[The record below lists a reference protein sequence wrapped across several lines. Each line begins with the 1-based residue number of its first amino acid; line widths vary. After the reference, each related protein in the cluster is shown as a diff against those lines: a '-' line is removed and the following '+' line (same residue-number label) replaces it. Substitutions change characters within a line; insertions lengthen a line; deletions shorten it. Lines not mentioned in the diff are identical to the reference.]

1 MSAQTKIP
9 SFLSVLLAASALL
22 AAPAAHAQAM
32 LAARVNGSGIPQDRL
47 ERGFEEDLRQ
57 RKMNLLQIRNPERL
71 KQMKRAVLDNLI
83 EQELFWQQAQKAGAV
98 ATAEEVD
105 AAYQATKA
113 QFKSTQ
119 AFEQRLRA
127 EGYTLEGY
135 RELLRRQLSA
145 NRYISGV
152 SAQAASVTDAEV
164 HRFYMDNPDKFH
176 RPEQLRLR
184 HIVVKVAKEASAAER
199 AQKRLHIEKILQQ
212 VRAGGDFAQ
221 LARLHSEAPTKQWG
235 GEMDPVGRGQLT
247 QALEDAAFAL
257 TPGEV
262 SDVLLTPEGFQIL
275 KLEGRSEALTISED
289 EARARVRKYLQEI
302 KAMQAVTR
310 EAERL
315 RAAGDVQIL
324 LPL

>member
-32 LAARVNGSGIPQDRL
+32 LAARVNGSGIPQDRV

-257 TPGEV
+257 TPGED
-262 SDVLLTPEGFQIL
+262 SGVLVTPEGFQIL

>member
-262 SDVLLTPEGFQIL
+262 SGVLVTPEGFQIL

>member
-275 KLEGRSEALTISED
+275 KLEGRSEALTISGD
-289 EARARVRKYLQEI
+289 DARARVRRYLQEI